1 MSMQLRPLG
10 SGEEQE
16 ALAAHSELL
25 RDDFDFLLDLN
36 PEIGWDQY
44 LQILADQAQGINL
57 RADRVPATFLV
68 AAVDNRIVGRV
79 SIRHY
84 LNEYLAGTGG
94 GHIGYAVRPEFRRQ
108 GMATQIL
115 KHSLDI
121 AAEVGIR
128 RALLTCD
135 AENVI
140 SRKVIEKNGG
150 IYENSAVHP
159 SDSQLKHRFW
169 IPTIRI

>member
-1 MSMQLRPLG
+1 M
-10 SGEEQE
+10 
-16 ALAAHSELL
+16 
-25 RDDFDFLLDLN
+25 
-36 PEIGWDQY
+36 
-44 LQILADQAQGINL
+44 

-94 GHIGYAVRPEFRRQ
+94 GHIGYAVRPEFRGQ

-115 KHSLDI
+115 KQSLEI
-121 AAEVGIR
+121 AAEVGIK

-150 IYENSAVHP
+150 IYENSVIHP